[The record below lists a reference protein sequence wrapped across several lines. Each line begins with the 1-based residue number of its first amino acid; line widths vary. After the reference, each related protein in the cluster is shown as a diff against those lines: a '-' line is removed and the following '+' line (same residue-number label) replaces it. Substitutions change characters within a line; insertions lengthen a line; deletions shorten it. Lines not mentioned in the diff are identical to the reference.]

1 MPQLTSISEI
11 DSAPELLCEVTVLT
25 RIESF
30 LEDINLEP
38 TKLEASF
45 DMGSWGRRTGIFH
58 ASSVGNLSG
67 KSLCGRYPMGC
78 GRELYYSFTGA
89 PSEEAWDPRTRRIL
103 DTGSAVHAQLQSY
116 LSEIARRSGGEE
128 TFIPEADIDPNK
140 NEVADMMDLSGH
152 TDGIYLVDNSR
163 IKVRFGLEIKTIN
176 DAGYKGTGGPHAEHK
191 IQGTIYQKC
200 LDLPVMLFLYYNKND
215 SNIVEYPHVYDPR
228 MWDAIEDKL
237 NFVRDHVMEETEP
250 PQEVGWQC
258 NRCKYKLICKPP
270 KVRKAG
276 KAVDTAK
283 FSCRRRHA

>member
-11 DSAPELLCEVTVLT
+11 ESAPELLREVTVLT

-38 TKLEASF
+38 VKLEASF
-45 DMGSWGRRTGIFH
+45 DMGSWGRRRGVFH
-58 ASSVGNLSG
+58 ASSVGSLSG

-89 PSEEAWDPRTRRIL
+89 PSEDAWDPRTRRIL

-128 TFIPEADIDPNK
+128 TFTPEADIDPNK

-152 TDGIYLVDNSR
+152 TDGVYLVDNGRSR
-163 IKVRFGLEIKTIN
+163 IRFGLEIKTIN

-215 SNIVEYPHVYDPR
+215 SNIVEYPHVYDPN
-228 MWDAIEDKL
+228 MWKAIEDKL
-237 NFVRDHVMEETEP
+237 NFVRDHVMGETEP

-258 NRCKYKLICKPP
+258 NRCKYKSTCKPP

-276 KAVDTAK
+276 KAIDTAK
-283 FSCRRRHA
+283 FSCRRRQ